1 MHIVLAALSG
11 ALLLAAAEEPPQA
24 ASNPVEAFLRAADVN
39 DFAAMEAITDR
50 DGSKFLKKINN
61 CYWRVYQSQRP
72 QGVIAAW
79 MCSEGPDRSRV
90 VIANVALT
98 AGSKVSVVVGREDV
112 NNRPAPERA
121 GSAFAP

>member
-1 MHIVLAALSG
+1 MHTVLAALSG
-11 ALLLAAAEEPPQA
+11 ALLLVAAEEPPQA

-39 DFAAMEAITDR
+39 DFAAMEAAMDR
-50 DGSKFLKKINN
+50 GGSKFLKKINN
-61 CYWRVYQSQRP
+61 CYLRRVYQSP

-90 VIANVALT
+90 VIGNVGLT